1 MSNKCPTCSQS
12 GAERSNPQGEAR
24 CGEPASRNE
33 SELDSASLRYTG
45 AANLPEMAK
54 PATVGEATLERNRQA
69 PRGGWRQRAGKEK
82 SRNLGDPAD
91 GGKVGVVHRPH
102 RRESEGIVV
111 AGKQGNSCGAKGS
124 YCMSETIGQ
133 IHTRLP
139 KAITGEKLCLPNGI
153 GVGNDECLQESRMR
167 EIRTS
172 GLTRGSNGIGH
183 KPPVALYSTGSIFL
197 FSIGTPT
204 RATRHERATSGFFLG
219 N

>member
-1 MSNKCPTCSQS
+1 MSNKCPTCSQT

-33 SELDSASLRYTG
+33 SKLDSASLRYMG
-45 AANLPEMAK
+45 AANLPKKPK
-54 PATVGEATLERNRQA
+54 PATDGEATLERNRQA

-124 YCMSETIGQ
+124 YCKSETIGQ

-153 GVGNDECLQESRMR
+153 GVGNDERLQESRMR

-172 GLTRGSNGIGH
+172 GLTRGSSGSGESRPLLSTPSPLRGKI
-183 KPPVALYSTGSIFL
+183 PVA
-197 FSIGTPT
+197 
-204 RATRHERATSGFFLG
+204 RAKPQRRKGRWV
-219 N
+219 

>member
-33 SELDSASLRYTG
+33 NELDSASLRYTG

-82 SRNLGDPAD
+82 SSNLGDPAD
-91 GGKVGVVHRPH
+91 GGKVGVVHRPF
-102 RRESEGIVV
+102 RRKSEGIVV

-124 YCMSETIGQ
+124 CCKSETIGP
-133 IHTRLP
+133 IHSRLP
-139 KAITGEKLCLPNGI
+139 VAITGENVYVADRI
-153 GVGNDECLQESRMR
+153 RVGNDERLQESRMR

-183 KPPVALYSTGSIFL
+183 KPPVALYSTG
-197 FSIGTPT
+197 
-204 RATRHERATSGFFLG
+204 
-219 N
+219 

>member
-69 PRGGWRQRAGKEK
+69 PRGGWRQRVGKEK
-82 SRNLGDPAD
+82 PRNLRDPSD
-91 GGKVGVVHRPH
+91 GGKVGVDHRPQ

-124 YCMSETIGQ
+124 YCKSETIGQ
-133 IHTRLP
+133 THSRLP
-139 KAITGEKLCLPNGI
+139 QAITGEKLRLADGI

-167 EIRTS
+167 EIRKS
-172 GLTRGSNGIGH
+172 GSTRGSSGNGESRPLLSTPSFICVH
-183 KPPVALYSTGSIFL
+183 LVRQAKPG
-197 FSIGTPT
+197 FSIVLK
-204 RATRHERATSGFFLG
+204 REQHVK
-219 N
+219 

>member
-1 MSNKCPTCSQS
+1 MSNKCPTCSQT

-69 PRGGWRQRAGKEK
+69 PRGGWRQRVGKEK
-82 SRNLGDPAD
+82 PMNLRDPAD
-91 GGKVGVVHRPH
+91 GGKVGVDHRPH

-124 YCMSETIGQ
+124 CCKSETIGP
-133 IHTRLP
+133 IHSRLP
-139 KAITGEKLCLPNGI
+139 EAITGENVYLTDRI
-153 GVGNDECLQESRMR
+153 RVGNDERLQESRMR
-167 EIRTS
+167 KIRTS
-172 GLTRGSNGIGH
+172 GLTRGSGGIGASRPLLSTLSLDGYFRELSWLH
-183 KPPVALYSTGSIFL
+183 SVALL
-197 FSIGTPT
+197 RLEP
-204 RATRHERATSGFFLG
+204 
-219 N
+219 